1 MEIMKRKDLSQLE
14 IRQVSYGLYR
24 VKYTTKRG
32 DYYVAKIND
41 VELIEKAKDFAFRTN
56 ADIKRLTDH
65 VRMMGDHFRK
75 NGEEI
80 FRKH

>member
-1 MEIMKRKDLSQLE
+1 MKRKDLSQLE
-14 IRQVSYGLYR
+14 IVQVSYGLYC
-24 VKYTTKRG
+24 VKYTTNRG
-32 DYYVAKIND
+32 DYYVVKTNNI
-41 VELIEKAKDFAFRTN
+41 ELIEKAQDLAFRTN

-65 VRMMGDHFRK
+65 VRVMGKHFRK

>member
-1 MEIMKRKDLSQLE
+1 MKTKDLSQFE
-14 IRQVSYGLYR
+14 IVQKGYGLYT

-32 DYYVAKIND
+32 DFYVAETND
-41 VELIEKAKDFAFRTN
+41 VELIEKAKDSYMRTK
-56 ADIKRLTDH
+56 ADIKRLADH

-80 FRKH
+80 LHF

>member
-14 IRQVSYGLYR
+14 IRQIAFGLYR
-24 VKYTTKRG
+24 VKYTTNRG
-32 DYYVAKIND
+32 DYYVVKTNNI
-41 VELIEKAKDFAFRTN
+41 ELIEKAQDFAFRTN

-65 VRMMGDHFRK
+65 VRMMGGHFRK

>member
-1 MEIMKRKDLSQLE
+1 MKRKDLSQPE
-14 IRQVSYGLYR
+14 IRQVGYGLYR

-32 DYYVAKIND
+32 DYYIAKTND
-41 VELIEKAKDFAFRTN
+41 VELIEKAQDFAFRKN

-65 VRMMGDHFRK
+65 VRVMGKHFRK

>member
-1 MEIMKRKDLSQLE
+1 MKTKNLSQFE
-14 IRQVSYGLYR
+14 IRQTDYGLYS

-32 DYYVAKIND
+32 DFYVAETND
-41 VELIEKAKDFAFRTN
+41 VELIEKAKDCDFRTKS
-56 ADIKRLTDH
+56 DIKRLADH

-80 FRKH
+80 FHF

>member
-1 MEIMKRKDLSQLE
+1 MKSKDLSQLE
-14 IRQVSYGLYR
+14 IRQVGHGLYR

-32 DYYVAKIND
+32 DFYVAETND
-41 VELIEKAKDFAFRTN
+41 VELIERAQDFAFRTS

-65 VRMMGDHFRK
+65 VRLMGDHFRK

-80 FRKH
+80 FNF

>member
-1 MEIMKRKDLSQLE
+1 MEIMKRKDLSQFE
-14 IRQVSYGLYR
+14 IRQVGYGLYR

-32 DYYVAKIND
+32 DFYVAETNN
-41 VELIEKAKDFAFRTN
+41 VELIDKAQDFAFRTN

-65 VRMMGDHFRK
+65 VRLIGEHFRK

>member
-1 MEIMKRKDLSQLE
+1 MKRKDLSQFE
-14 IRQVSYGLYR
+14 IRQVALGLYH

-32 DYYVAKIND
+32 DFYVVKTNNL
-41 VELIEKAKDFAFRTN
+41 ELIDKAKDFAFRTN

>member
-1 MEIMKRKDLSQLE
+1 MKIMKRKDLSQLE
-14 IRQVSYGLYR
+14 IRQIAFGLYR

-32 DYYVAKIND
+32 DYYVAKINNL
-41 VELIEKAKDFAFRTN
+41 ELIERAKDFAFRTS

-65 VRMMGDHFRK
+65 VRLMGDHFRK